1 MIRAPSLRVGRANFT
16 TVKDISHGEEVL
28 VGTFFLFEHPIII
41 LFDSGASHDFMSLAC
56 AQTAKLTHWA
66 TMVPYSI
73 TTPGGRVVADRMVRA
88 IPLELVG
95 RVFPTSLIILE
106 GQGIDVILGMN
117 WMKRHKAILDISAR
131 LVHLDSPIFNKV
143 SMQLPLVAHLQ
154 ASIHVIVAMSL
165 DEIPVVHEYL
175 DVFPDD
181 LPGMP
186 PDRAIE
192 FKIKLLSGTAPVY
205 KCPYPMASNELAEMM
220 TQLQEL
226 LDKRYI

>member
-1 MIRAPSLRVGRANFT
+1 
-16 TVKDISHGEEVL
+16 
-28 VGTFFLFEHPIII
+28 
-41 LFDSGASHDFMSLAC
+41 
-56 AQTAKLTHWA
+56 
-66 TMVPYSI
+66 
-73 TTPGGRVVADRMVRA
+73 VVADRMVRA

-165 DEIPVVHEYL
+165 DEIHVVHEYL

-192 FKIKLLSGTAPVY
+192 FKIKLLSSTAPVY